1 MITLQQEDDNFK
13 FNVMFEDALNSRQN
27 QGSNLELAVLTSMQ
41 ASLQQLNTR
50 VGTLETDLRAVK
62 DIVKDIKHAEQITTT
77 TLSFSMQSIYDKLE
91 HVQTELSEL
100 RSSQRRQE
108 EEEEE
113 VQP

>member
-1 MITLQQEDDNFK
+1 
-13 FNVMFEDALNSRQN
+13 MFEDALSSRQN

-62 DIVKDIKHAEQITTT
+62 DIVKEIKHAEQITATKV
-77 TLSFSMQSIYDKLE
+77 SFSIQSIYDKLE
-91 HVQTELSEL
+91 YVQTELSGAL
-100 RSSQRRQE
+100 RSSHTTQD
-108 EEEEE
+108 EEEE